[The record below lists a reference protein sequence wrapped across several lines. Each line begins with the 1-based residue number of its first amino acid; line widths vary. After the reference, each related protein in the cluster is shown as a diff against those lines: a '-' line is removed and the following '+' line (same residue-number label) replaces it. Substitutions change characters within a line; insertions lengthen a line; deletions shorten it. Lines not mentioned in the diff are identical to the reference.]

1 MYNESGLRSGSGVL
15 DLKLSTT
22 TKRSTAVETTVKV
35 TALEIVVFCS
45 FLLQLWQ
52 LSRPS
57 ARLAVGAA
65 EISANLQVM
74 KQAPTGLARAR
85 SQRP

>member
-1 MYNESGLRSGSGVL
+1 MYNDSGLGSGSGVS

-22 TKRSTAVETTVKV
+22 TKRLTAVETTVKV

-45 FLLQLWQ
+45 FLLQRWQ

-74 KQAPTGLARAR
+74 
-85 SQRP
+85 